1 MGSDASEAILKEL
14 GVINENGEFDFKEVS
29 KYLELTINVRERND
43 GE

>member
-1 MGSDASEAILKEL
+1 MSSDASKAILIEL
-14 GVINENGEFDFKEVS
+14 DVIDKNGEFEVKKLS